1 MRIPRIFRALACC
14 LVAVMATSG
23 VVFAQDADTPAAP
36 SEFLLDNVEGADG
49 EVGGADAECADCHAI
64 FGRERDKAELT

>member
-36 SEFLLDNVEGADG
+36 SEFLLDNIEGADG
-49 EVGGADAECADCHAI
+49 EVGGADAEQVD
-64 FGRERDKAELT
+64 AEPVQAEELSLIHI